1 MTHRTVIPT
10 VTRIMRPVAQES
22 VRHALKIRQ
31 ALRLDSIVTDTRPI
45 KATNLA
51 LDITKTN
58 EIINKNFKTGK
69 MTVVVTNIR
78 FSSGNRKDLKCVV
91 HRPSSVVR
99 PSLSSVTIDS
109 HVQYIGGF
117 VFYLHRVNKTTEQY
131 WSNVQY
137 N

>member
-1 MTHRTVIPT
+1 
-10 VTRIMRPVAQES
+10 MRPVAQES